1 MESLFVRVLTL
12 SLTGSAVLLPLLLLA
27 PRLRGRYAAGTLSV
41 LWLVLALRMALPV
54 PLSLPW
60 TAVTVDVS
68 ALSSVTLP
76 AAPRAPAEVP
86 EPAGPESVEPP
97 RAVPPAAAPEGRP
110 LPLLELAAWVWLAG
124 GLALVGY
131 QGAAYLLAR
140 RRLLRGAQ
148 PGTEE
153 ERAQLA
159 ALAAELGCAVA
170 QDNRAAAAQAEYI
183 VLCVKPQMM
192 EGVLSELAPALGEGQ
207 AVVSIAAGLTCG
219 TLRGWLAGA
228 QGRPALLRVMPNTPA
243 AIGKGMLALCAEA
256 GTAEEYLAGV
266 EDLLAPAGR
275 VERIAEGQMD
285 AFSAVAGCGP
295 AFVYPFI
302 EALADGGVKV
312 GLPRGQ
318 AVTYA
323 AQMVLGAA
331 AMVLESGKHPGQLK
345 DEVCSPGGST
355 IAGVAALEERGFRS
369 AAIQAVEAAFR
380 RNQELGKV

>member
-1 MESLFVRVLTL
+1 MLNTIGFL
-12 SLTGSAVLLPLLLLA
+12 GCGNMGGAIA
-27 PRLRGRYAAGTLSV
+27 
-41 LWLVLALRMALPV
+41 
-54 PLSLPW
+54 
-60 TAVTVDVS
+60 
-68 ALSSVTLP
+68 
-76 AAPRAPAEVP
+76 
-86 EPAGPESVEPP
+86 
-97 RAVPPAAAPEGRP
+97 RAVCKATDPQN
-110 LPLLELAAWVWLAG
+110 VWLANRT
-124 GLALVGY
+124 
-131 QGAAYLLAR
+131 AAKA
-140 RRLLRGAQ
+140 
-148 PGTEE
+148 E
-153 ERAQLA
+153 
-159 ALAAELGCAVA
+159 ALAAELGCNTTINDEVA
-170 QDNRAAAAQAEYI
+170 GRCDLIFLA
-183 VLCVKPQMM
+183 VKPQMM
-192 EGVLSELAPALGEGQ
+192 EGVPSELAPALGEGQ

>member
-1 MESLFVRVLTL
+1 MSWWVYILRCGDGTL
-12 SLTGSAVLLPLLLLA
+12 YTGTAADVERRLA
-27 PRLRGRYAAGTLSV
+27 AHRRGRGAKYTRGRGPLAVVYREACPDRGA
-41 LWLVLALRMALPV
+41 ALRREAAIKKYRRAEKEALITDYAERRSRMKKAAFIGTGNMGA
-54 PLSLPW
+54 PLIQ
-60 TAVTVDVS
+60 
-68 ALSSVTLP
+68 
-76 AAPRAPAEVP
+76 AACRAAKAE
-86 EPAGPESVEPP
+86 
-97 RAVPPAAAPEGRP
+97 
-110 LPLLELAAWVWLAG
+110 
-124 GLALVGY
+124 
-131 QGAAYLLAR
+131 
-140 RRLLRGAQ
+140 
-148 PGTEE
+148 
-153 ERAQLA
+153 

-170 QDNRAAAAQAEYI
+170 EDNRVAAAQAEY
-183 VLCVKPQMM
+183 VFLCVKPQMM
-192 EGVLSELAPALGEGQ
+192 EGVLSELVPALGDGQ
-207 AVVSIAAGLTCG
+207 AVVSIAAGLTCE

-243 AIGKGMLALCAEA
+243 AIGRGMLALCAEA
-256 GTAEEYLAGV
+256 GTAEERLAGV
-266 EDLLAPAGR
+266 EALLAPAGR

-318 AVTYA
+318 AMTYA